1 MTPHTRPF
9 QQVDVFTP
17 TPYQGNPLA
26 VVLDGTDLSDAQM
39 QRFANWTHLSETT
52 FLLPPTDA
60 GRAAGAD
67 YRVRIFDPKSELR
80 FAGHPTL
87 GSCHAWLQAG
97 GQPHAAQMVVQE
109 CAVGLVQIRR
119 EANDQ
124 GNHLLFAAPP
134 LTRSA
139 PSAQLLAQVAAALG
153 LKPRDVVAAQMLDNG
168 LPWLGI
174 LLDSPQTVLQLAPD
188 HLALKKTG
196 LVVGVAGLYPVAETP
211 LLIARSSR
219 EARAFGRSAPVDD
232 SPEPQ
237 MEVRAFAAAVDVLED
252 PVTGSLNASLAQ
264 WLIADGYAPEQYL
277 VSQGTCLDRAGRV
290 HIERDAQ
297 GQVWVGGASVTCI
310 SGSVLL

>member
-26 VVLDGTDLSDAQM
+26 VVLEGAGLSDAQM

-97 GQPHAAQMVVQE
+97 GQPRAPKMVVQE
-109 CAVGLVQIRR
+109 CAVGLVPIRR
-119 EANDQ
+119 ENER
-124 GNHLLFAAPP
+124 LLFAAPP
-134 LTRSA
+134 LKRTA
-139 PSAQLLAQVAAALG
+139 PSAMLLAQVAAALG

-174 LLDSPQTVLQLAPD
+174 LLHSPQTVLQLAPD
-188 HLALKKTG
+188 HLALKNTG
-196 LVVGVAGLYPVAETP
+196 LIVGVAGLYPVIDTP
-211 LLIARSSR
+211 QLITRSSR
-219 EARAFGRSAPVDD
+219 EARAFGRSAPVDAAA
-232 SPEPQ
+232 EPH
-237 MEVRAFAAAVDVLED
+237 MEVRAFAAAVDVPED

-264 WLIADGYAPEQYL
+264 WLIADGFVPEQYL

-297 GQVWVGGASVTCI
+297 GQVWVGGESVTCI
-310 SGSVLL
+310 SGNVLL

>member
-1 MTPHTRPF
+1 MIPTTRPF
-9 QQVDVFTP
+9 QQVDVFTD

-26 VVLDGTDLSDAQM
+26 VVLDGTGLSDAQM

-67 YRVRIFDPKSELR
+67 YRVRIFDPLSELR

-97 GQPHAAQMVVQE
+97 GQPRAAKRVVQE
-109 CAVGLVQIRR
+109 CAVGLVPIRR
-119 EANDQ
+119 ENDR
-124 GNHLLFAAPP
+124 LLFAAPP
-134 LTRSA
+134 LQRSA
-139 PSAQLLAQVAAALG
+139 PSAMVLAQVAAALG

-168 LPWLGI
+168 LPWLGL
-174 LLDSPQTVLQLAPD
+174 LLDGPQTVLQLKPD
-188 HLALKKTG
+188 HLALKNTG
-196 LVVGVAGLYPVAETP
+196 LVVGVAGLYPPDDAP
-211 LLIARSSR
+211 QLIARSSR

-232 SPEPQ
+232 APQPQ

-264 WLIADGYAPEQYL
+264 WLIADGFAPEQYL
-277 VSQGTCLDRAGRV
+277 VAQGTCLDRAGRV